1 MHMVFLMDIELLQ
14 AIIAAWPAP
23 EAARICQGDQ
33 VIAQN
38 ALALAAA
45 AAKHESSTQCDGEFW
60 LADEVSHLGLPN
72 DFQLQTRAVPGV
84 AHSPQVLAA
93 QLGAPQRTIEV
104 QALARGVVHELRNP
118 LAAIVTAA
126 GLLQDD
132 GDETSDETQMLL
144 SVIAK
149 ESKRMNRILTEFA
162 AYVKPR
168 PPQRTNFNAAEVLRE
183 ETRAVLHA
191 RTLNPV
197 EVNIDDQLP
206 ETILTNADEE
216 QFRQVVGQVVHNALE
231 AMSEGGTIK
240 LMGETHPDKI
250 HLCIGDN
257 GPGLSG
263 EAMEMAFQPFF
274 SSKSQSTGLGLSIA
288 RSAIEASGGRIWIET
303 EGESESCTELNGA
316 RIVIE
321 LPRARDEAA

>member
-1 MHMVFLMDIELLQ
+1 MGAVFLMDIELLQ

-23 EAARICQGDQ
+23 EAARVCQGDK

-45 AAKHESSTQCDGEFW
+45 AAKHESANNCEGEFW
-60 LADEVSHLGLPN
+60 SSKDVIQLDLPN
-72 DFQLQTRAVPGV
+72 ELQLQTRAVHGV
-84 AHSPQVLAA
+84 SHSPQVLAA
-93 QLGAPQRTIEV
+93 HLAAPQRTIEV

-132 GDETSDETQMLL
+132 DETSDETQMLL
-144 SVIAK
+144 GVITK
-149 ESKRMNRILTEFA
+149 ESRRMNRILTEFA

-168 PPQRTNFNAAEVLRE
+168 PPQRTDFDAAQVLRE
-183 ETRAVLHA
+183 ETRAVLKA

-197 EVNIDDQLP
+197 EIEIDDKLP
-206 ETILTNADEE
+206 PQVRAHADEE
-216 QFRQVVGQVVHNALE
+216 QFRQVIGHVIHNALE

-240 LMGETHPDKI
+240 LMGEVHTDKV
-250 HLCIGDN
+250 HLCIGDD

-263 EAMEMAFQPFF
+263 EAMELAFQPFF

-288 RSAIEASGGRIWIET
+288 RSAIEASGGRIWIEN
-303 EGESESCTELNGA
+303 EGESESCRELEGA

-321 LPRARDEAA
+321 LPRALNKTQ

>member
-1 MHMVFLMDIELLQ
+1 MRLVLLMDIELLQ
-14 AIIAAWPAP
+14 AIIAVWPAP
-23 EAARICQGDQ
+23 EAARVCHGDN
-33 VIAQN
+33 VVAQN

-45 AAKHESSTQCDGEFW
+45 AAKHESAANCDGEFW
-60 LADEVSHLGLPN
+60 LTDEVSHLELT
-72 DFQLQTRAVPGV
+72 DDLQLQTRAVPGV
-84 AHSPQVLAA
+84 AHSPQVLAT
-93 QLGAPQRTIEV
+93 QLAAPQRTLEV

-132 GDETSDETQMLL
+132 DETSEETQMLL
-144 SVIAK
+144 NVIAK
-149 ESKRMNRILTEFA
+149 ESRRMNRILTEFA

-168 PPQRTNFNAAEVLRE
+168 PPQRTDFDAAEVLRE
-183 ETRAVLHA
+183 ETRTVLKA

-197 EVNIDDQLP
+197 EVKIDDHLP
-206 ETILTNADEE
+206 PQVRVHADEE
-216 QFRQVVGQVVHNALE
+216 QFRQVIGHVIHNALE

-240 LMGETHPDKI
+240 LMGDVHDKTV
-250 HLCIGDN
+250 HLCIGDD

-263 EAMEMAFQPFF
+263 EAMELAFQPFF

-288 RSAIEASGGRIWIET
+288 RSAIEASGGSIWIEN
-303 EGESESCTELNGA
+303 EGESESCAELQGA

-321 LPRARDEAA
+321 LPRAIDEVA

>member
-1 MHMVFLMDIELLQ
+1 MDIELLQ

-23 EAARICQGDQ
+23 EAARICQGDK

-38 ALALAAA
+38 ALALWPPPPPNMN
-45 AAKHESSTQCDGEFW
+45 HLSSCEGEFW
-60 LADEVSHLGLPN
+60 LSGDVSHLVLPN
-72 DFQLQTRAVPGV
+72 ELQLQTRAVHGV
-84 AHSPQVLAA
+84 SPHTPQVLAA
-93 QLGAPQRTIEV
+93 PLAAPQRTIEV

-132 GDETSDETQMLL
+132 DTSEETQMLL
-144 SVIAK
+144 GVIAK
-149 ESKRMNRILTEFA
+149 ESRRMNRILTEFA

-168 PPQRTNFNAAEVLRE
+168 PPQRTDFDAAQVLRE
-183 ETRAVLHA
+183 ETRAVLKA

-197 EVNIDDQLP
+197 EVKIDDHLP
-206 ETILTNADEE
+206 PQVRVHADEE
-216 QFRQVVGQVVHNALE
+216 QFRQVIGHVIHNALE

-240 LMGETHPDKI
+240 LMGDIHTGKV
-250 HLCIGDN
+250 HLCIGDD

-263 EAMEMAFQPFF
+263 AAMELAFQPFF

-288 RSAIEASGGRIWIET
+288 RSAIEASGGRIWIEN
-303 EGESESCTELNGA
+303 EGDSESCRELEGA

-321 LPRARDEAA
+321 LPRALDKAQ

>member
-1 MHMVFLMDIELLQ
+1 MCDSDNV
-14 AIIAAWPAP
+14 
-23 EAARICQGDQ
+23 
-33 VIAQN
+33 VAQN

-45 AAKHESSTQCDGEFW
+45 AAKHESSTHCDGEFW
-60 LADEVSHLGLPN
+60 RADDVSQLDLPG
-72 DFQLQTRAVPGV
+72 DLQLQTRAVPGV

-104 QALARGVVHELRNP
+104 QALARGVIHELRNP

-132 GDETSDETQMLL
+132 DDESSDETQMLL
-144 SVIAK
+144 NVIAK
-149 ESKRMNRILTEFA
+149 ESRRMNRILTEFG

-168 PPQRTNFNAAEVLRE
+168 PPQRTAFDAGQVLRE
-183 ETRAVLHA
+183 ETRAVLKT

-197 EVNIDDQLP
+197 EIAIDDHLP
-206 ETILTNADEE
+206 SKTRVYADEE
-216 QFRQVVGQVVHNALE
+216 QFRQVIGQVIHNALE

-240 LMGETHPDKI
+240 LMGDVHDETV
-250 HLCIGDN
+250 HLCIGDD

-263 EAMEMAFQPFF
+263 EAMELAFQPFF

-288 RSAIEASGGRIWIET
+288 RSAIEASGGRIWIEN
-303 EGESESCTELNGA
+303 EGESESCAELQGA

-321 LPRARDEAA
+321 LPRAHHDD